1 MTFMLASLFPNIT
14 MKKYILGALVA
25 SFLISLSFGFVA
37 AAEDP
42 LASIACIPGKTLEEN
57 RSKCGI
63 SQIGNSIRATIRAA
77 LQIFFIVLLIALAG
91 SILFDFWKTGASA
104 QFYVEN
110 KKRFTGVVVGLLG
123 LAFMFGGSLDML
135 RELGVPEEYM
145 DYASFL
151 LSLLPI
157 EHAYAAQ
164 TVKPLLGGSYLDII
178 MRGVKVL
185 WTWIVFPIMIA
196 GWFFAGFKY
205 VAAQGSP
212 EKIKEAHGVLTAI
225 VLVTVFV
232 LFVQGFL
239 SSLF

>member
-1 MTFMLASLFPNIT
+1 
-14 MKKYILGALVA
+14 MKKYILGALIA
-25 SFLISLSFGFVA
+25 SLFVPLSFGFVS
-37 AAEDP
+37 AAEDS
-42 LASIACIPGKTLEEN
+42 LASIACIPGKTMAEN
-57 RSKCGI
+57 KSKCGI
-63 SQIGNSIRATIRAA
+63 SQIGNAIRATIRAS
-77 LQIFFIVLLIALAG
+77 LQIFFIVLVIALAG

-110 KKRFTGVVVGLLG
+110 KKRVTGVVLGLLG

-145 DYASFL
+145 NYASFL
-151 LSLLPI
+151 LSLLPF
-157 EHAYAAQ
+157 EHAYAAE
-164 TVKPLLGGSYLDII
+164 TVKPLIGGSYIDII